1 MLFYTY
7 VIIIY
12 KVPTVTHETN
22 GIPPYLKTPEN
33 IELFYWTPYPS
44 ESSQIFYSNLTPKSK
59 CLDLFFFCTVY
70 YVEGRL
76 LKPCLPAV
84 KQ

>member
-33 IELFYWTPYPS
+33 IELIYWTPYPS

-59 CLDLFFFCTVY
+59 CLDLFFFVQY
-70 YVEGRL
+70 IMWKVDY
-76 LKPCLPAV
+76 
-84 KQ
+84 